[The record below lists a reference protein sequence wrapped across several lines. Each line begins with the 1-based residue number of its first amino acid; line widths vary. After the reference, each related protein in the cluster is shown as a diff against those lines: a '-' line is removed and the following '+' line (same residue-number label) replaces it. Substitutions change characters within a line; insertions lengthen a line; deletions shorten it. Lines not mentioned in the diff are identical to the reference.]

1 VNDRILEVND
11 RLLQSLNRDAIMRL
25 EKDKLIMPEAEIL
38 LLSVLKYPGTH
49 FITRRIRDNMQ
60 IINWQRFINAQ

>member
-38 LLSVLKYPGTH
+38 LLPVFKYPGTH
-49 FITRRIRDNMQ
+49 FITR
-60 IINWQRFINAQ
+60 